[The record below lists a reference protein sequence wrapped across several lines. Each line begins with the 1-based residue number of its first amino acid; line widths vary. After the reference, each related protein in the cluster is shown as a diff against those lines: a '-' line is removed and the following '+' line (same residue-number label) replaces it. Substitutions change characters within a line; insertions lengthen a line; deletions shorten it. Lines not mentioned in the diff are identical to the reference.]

1 LKYAIYTIIALYL
14 TVLFAHNPAYGQDT
28 LKKASIQP
36 AKKWYETFNI
46 RGYVQFRYNRLFET
60 NPLLKCEQ
68 CDRSWGENGG
78 FYLRRVR
85 IIFSGNI
92 SDRVFF
98 YIQPD
103 FGSAASATGLN
114 YGQLRDAY
122 FDIALEK
129 KKEFRLRLGQSKVP
143 FGFENLQS
151 SQNRIPLDRNDAL
164 NSAVVNER
172 DLGAFMMW
180 APAEKRALFA
190 RLVSD
195 GLKGSGDYGV
205 VAFGFYNGQTANR
218 PEMNNSMHVVG
229 RVSWPFEFKNG
240 QILEAGIQ
248 AYSGNFVLTD
258 TTRGVKLTGMS
269 PEFQDQRV
277 AASLILY
284 PQPLGLQ
291 AEYNIGTGPRYNA
304 ELNSIDQENLSGG
317 YVLVSY
323 MMRPGKHILIPF
335 SRYHYYDGG
344 KKHELDARSYM
355 VNEFELG
362 VEWQLSKTLEFVA
375 MYTISR
381 RNFVDGKLRENDQQ
395 GRLLRLQ
402 AQINF

>member
-1 LKYAIYTIIALYL
+1 M
-14 TVLFAHNPAYGQDT
+14 
-28 LKKASIQP
+28 
-36 AKKWYETFNI
+36 
-46 RGYVQFRYNRLFET
+46 
-60 NPLLKCEQ
+60 LKCEQ
-68 CDRSWGENGG
+68 CDKSWGDNGG

-103 FGSAASATGLN
+103 FGSAATATGLN

-129 KKEFRLRLGQSKVP
+129 KKEFRIRLGQSKVP
-143 FGFENLQS
+143 YGFENLQS

-172 DLGAFMMW
+172 DLGAYIMW
-180 APAEKRALFA
+180 APSEKRALFA

-218 PEMNNSMHVVG
+218 PEMNNSPHVVG
-229 RVSWPFEFKNG
+229 RISWPFEFRNG

-258 TTRGVKLTGMS
+258 TTRGVKLAGMS
-269 PEFQDQRV
+269 PEYQDQRIG
-277 AASLILY
+277 ASVILY

-291 AEYNIGTGPRYNA
+291 AEYNIGTGPQYNA
-304 ELNSIDQENLSGG
+304 ELNSIDQERLSGG
-317 YVLVSY
+317 YILVSY
-323 MMRPGKHILIPF
+323 MLKPGKHTLIPF
-335 SRYHYYDGG
+335 SRYQYYNGG
-344 KKHELDARSYM
+344 KKHELDARSYA

-362 VEWQLSKTLEFVA
+362 AEWQLNKTLEFVA

>member
-1 LKYAIYTIIALYL
+1 M
-14 TVLFAHNPAYGQDT
+14 
-28 LKKASIQP
+28 KKAGVQP
-36 AKKWYETFNI
+36 AKKWYETFSI

-60 NPLLKCEQ
+60 NPLLRCEQ

-92 SDRVFF
+92 TDRVFF

-103 FGSAASATGLN
+103 FGSAASSTGLN
-114 YGQLRDAY
+114 FGQLRDAY

-129 KKEFRLRLGQSKVP
+129 KKEFRVRLGQSKVP
-143 FGFENLQS
+143 YGFENLQS
-151 SQNRIPLDRNDAL
+151 SQNRIPLDRNDAM

-172 DLGAFMMW
+172 DLGAYLMW
-180 APAEKRALFA
+180 APSKKRELFA
-190 RLVSD
+190 RLVSE

-218 PEMNNSMHVVG
+218 PEMNNSLHVVG
-229 RVSWPFEFKNG
+229 RVSWPFVFESG

-248 AYSGNFVLTD
+248 AYTGRYVLTD
-258 TTRGVKLTGMS
+258 TTKGVKLTGLS
-269 PEFQDQRV
+269 PEYLDRRV
-277 AASLILY
+277 GASFTLY
-284 PQPLGLQ
+284 PQPFGLQ
-291 AEYNIGTGPRYNA
+291 AEYNIGTGPQFNTVN
-304 ELNSIDQENLSGG
+304 NSIDQEDLSGG
-317 YVLVSY
+317 YILVSY
-323 MMRPGKHILIPF
+323 MFKPGKHVLIPF
-335 SRYHYYDGG
+335 SRYHYYNGG
-344 KKHELDARSYM
+344 KKHELDARSYE
-355 VNEFELG
+355 VSEFELG
-362 VEWQLSKTLEFVA
+362 AEWQISKALEFVA